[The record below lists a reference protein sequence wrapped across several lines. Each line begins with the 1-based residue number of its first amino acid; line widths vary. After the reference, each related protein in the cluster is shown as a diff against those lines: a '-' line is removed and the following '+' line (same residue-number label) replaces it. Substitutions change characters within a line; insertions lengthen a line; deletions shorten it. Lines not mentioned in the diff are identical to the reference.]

1 MNDKFR
7 IELGVACYDVGKKP
21 NIDVIKRATTICSL
35 YEFRDHWKMRFIK
48 TADDQYCVEFHYCY
62 GRKYE
67 YVMLCI
73 PSQADDMIVFLPRSS
88 NSYKFSYQQA
98 LLWLEKMEEYKK
110 TYDSPPP
117 EDEVSLLPSCE
128 DEIVFEINYT
138 IKQKYNTEE
147 WEKEKAYAKNLF
159 GY

>member
-1 MNDKFR
+1 
-7 IELGVACYDVGKKP
+7 
-21 NIDVIKRATTICSL
+21 
-35 YEFRDHWKMRFIK
+35 
-48 TADDQYCVEFHYCY
+48 
-62 GRKYE
+62 
-67 YVMLCI
+67 
-73 PSQADDMIVFLPRSS
+73 MIVFLPRSS

-138 IKQKYNTEE
+138 IKRKYNAEE